1 MTAEQPIDPILSV
14 KDLSVSFYT
23 PDGTVQAV
31 RDVSFEIPRGRTT
44 ALLGESGCGKSVTAR
59 AILNLIPAPGQIEE
73 GTVFLERSEG
83 NESVDI
89 LSLDGNSQEMRQIR
103 WNEISMI
110 FQDPM
115 GSLTPAFTVGAQL
128 METLLL
134 HQSLTRKA
142 AKECATALL
151 ARVGIPAPER
161 RISDYPHQLSGGMNQ
176 RVMIAM
182 ATACNPNL
190 LIADEPTTAL
200 DVTIQAQVLS
210 LLQEMQQELGT
221 SILLITHD
229 MGVVAEIAH
238 DVVVMYLGCVIERGS
253 VEQVFDNTQHPYT
266 RQLFASMP
274 KPDTDRD
281 RELPSIPG
289 TVPDFLD
296 IPAGCPFRGRC
307 EYAFDACSAMPSMQE
322 VAPGHYSACWLHTDT
337 ATQ

>member
-1 MTAEQPIDPILSV
+1 MTANQSVDPILCV
-14 KDLSVSFYT
+14 RDLSVSFYT
-23 PDGTVQAV
+23 PDGVVQAV
-31 RDVSFEIPRGRTT
+31 RDVSFEISRGRTT

-59 AILNLIPAPGQIEE
+59 AILNLIPTPGQIEK
-73 GTVFLERSEG
+73 GAVLLEQSDDHAP
-83 NESVDI
+83 VDI
-89 LSLDGNSQEMRQIR
+89 LTLDGNSPEMRRIR
-103 WNEISMI
+103 WNEVSVI

-128 METLLL
+128 MEALRL
-134 HQSLTRKA
+134 HQSLTKDA
-142 AKECATALL
+142 AKECASALL

-161 RISDYPHQLSGGMNQ
+161 RMNDYPHQLSGGMNQ

-182 ATACNPNL
+182 ATACDPNL

-210 LLQEMQQELGT
+210 LLQEMQQQLET

-229 MGVVAEIAH
+229 IGVVAEIAH
-238 DVVVMYLGCVIERGS
+238 DVVVMYLGCVVERGS

-281 RELPSIPG
+281 HELPSIPG

-296 IPAGCPFRGRC
+296 IPTGCPFRERC
-307 EYAFDACSAMPSMQE
+307 AHAFHACSTMPPMQE
-322 VAPGHYSACWLHTDT
+322 VAPGHHSACWLHTDT
-337 ATQ
+337 TMP

>member
-1 MTAEQPIDPILSV
+1 MASDPSIDPILRV
-14 KDLSVSFYT
+14 HDLSVSFYT
-23 PDGTVQAV
+23 PDGVIQAV

-59 AILNLIPAPGQIEE
+59 AILNLIPSPGQIEK
-73 GTVFLERSEG
+73 GTAILERSG
-83 NESVDI
+83 KNTPVDI
-89 LSLDGNSQEMRQIR
+89 LSLDGNSRKMRQIR

-115 GSLTPAFTVGAQL
+115 GSLTPAFTIGAQL
-128 METLLL
+128 METIRL
-134 HQSLTRKA
+134 HRSLTREA
-142 AKECATALL
+142 AKEQATALL

-161 RISDYPHQLSGGMNQ
+161 RMNDYPHQLSGGMNQ

-182 ATACNPNL
+182 ATACNPHL

-210 LLQEMQQELGT
+210 LLQDMQQQLET

-229 MGVVAEIAH
+229 MGVVAEMAH
-238 DVVVMYLGCVIERGS
+238 DVVVMYLGHIVERGR
-253 VEQVFDNTQHPYT
+253 VEQVFDHTQHPYT

-281 RELPSIPG
+281 QELPSIPG

-296 IPAGCPFRGRC
+296 VPAGCPFQGRC
-307 EYAFDACSAMPSMQE
+307 VHAFDACSTMPPMQE
-322 VAPGHYSACWLHTDT
+322 VASGHYAACWLHTDT
-337 ATQ
+337 EIQ